1 MRHPASMKKLIIIA
15 GPTASGKTAVSIELA
30 KRLGGEIISADSM
43 QVYRGMDIGSA
54 KVRKDEMNGVPHHLI
69 DIINPKDPWNVVL
82 FQQKAEAAALEIS
95 ERGRLPFL
103 VGGTGFYIQALL
115 YGIDFTKTEEDSAF
129 RREME
134 AIARSNGP
142 LALHELLRKED
153 PEAAQQIHPN
163 NIKRVIRALEFK
175 RQTGQ
180 CISLHNEAEHQKRP
194 VYDAVFFVLSPP
206 REVLYRRIDER
217 VDRMMRDGLPE
228 EVRRLYNAGLREE
241 DVSMQGLGYRQL
253 IRYLDGRDTLE
264 EAVRQI
270 KIQTRHFA
278 KRQLTWFHRE
288 RGVIW
293 IDPCEFSGVQ
303 ALAGRMEEMIEEH
316 YHMERK
322 HKETV

>member
-1 MRHPASMKKLIIIA
+1 MKKLVIIA

-30 KRLGGEIISADSM
+30 RRLDGEIISADSM

-54 KVRKDEMNGVPHHLI
+54 KVRKDEMNGIPHHLI
-69 DIINPKDPWNVVL
+69 DILDPRDPWNVVL
-82 FQQKAEAAALEIS
+82 FQQKAEAAALDIS
-95 ERGRLPFL
+95 KRGKLPFL

-217 VDRMMRDGLPE
+217 VDRI
-228 EVRRLYNAGLREE
+228 REE

-293 IDPCEFSGVQ
+293 IDPCEYSGDQ
-303 ALAGRMEEMIEEH
+303 ALAGRMEEIIEEH
-316 YHMERK
+316 YRTERK
-322 HKETV
+322 HKATL

>member
-1 MRHPASMKKLIIIA
+1 
-15 GPTASGKTAVSIELA
+15 
-30 KRLGGEIISADSM
+30 
-43 QVYRGMDIGSA
+43 
-54 KVRKDEMNGVPHHLI
+54 
-69 DIINPKDPWNVVL
+69 
-82 FQQKAEAAALEIS
+82 
-95 ERGRLPFL
+95 
-103 VGGTGFYIQALL
+103 
-115 YGIDFTKTEEDSAF
+115 
-129 RREME
+129 ME

-303 ALAGRMEEMIEEH
+303 ALAGRMEEIIEEH
-316 YHMERK
+316 YRTERK
-322 HKETV
+322 HKATL